1 MHRNVSGVRHGFS
14 GFVKDFGKF
23 RYSAA
28 SAHPVS
34 TGNTYKGHLNGSSP
48 VGSANLIIL
57 SSHRIKIFTQSVMYI
72 SNTLLPSFNFAT
84 VI

>member
-1 MHRNVSGVRHGFS
+1 MHNVIAVRHGFS
-14 GFVKDFGKF
+14 GFVKIFGLL
-23 RYSAA
+23 RYSE
-28 SAHPVS
+28 SNSLPVS
-34 TGNTYKGHLNGSSP
+34 IGNTYKGRLDGSSP